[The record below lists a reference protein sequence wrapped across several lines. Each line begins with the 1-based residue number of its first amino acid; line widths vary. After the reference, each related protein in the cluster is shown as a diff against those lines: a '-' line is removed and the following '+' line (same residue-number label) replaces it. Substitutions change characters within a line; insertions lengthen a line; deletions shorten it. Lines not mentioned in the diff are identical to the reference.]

1 MTLVVGLSLL
11 AAASALALTRSPP
24 RVVRAGTQEGALVA
38 STSAAAAACQ
48 TGEVLP
54 AGVSGIRLSIWAF
67 FGTSV
72 HVAVYSGSHVLTE
85 GSRGPDWT
93 GSTVTVPV
101 TPLHRAVS
109 PVKVCFR
116 LGPNSEAL
124 YFLGAQA
131 APGSAATG
139 PDGQQL
145 GGRVDIEY
153 LTAGQGSW
161 WSRIGQVANHMG
173 LGRAFTGI
181 SVVLLVLALMAGTCA
196 LAVRLVLR
204 ELA

>member
-1 MTLVVGLSLL
+1 VTLGVGLALL
-11 AAASALALTRSPP
+11 AAASAMALTRSPP
-24 RVVRAGTQEGALVA
+24 RVVRTGQQEGALVA
-38 STSAAAAACQ
+38 STTAAAVGCQ
-48 TGEVLP
+48 TGETLP
-54 AGVSGIRLSIWAF
+54 ADVSGIRVSIWAF

-101 TPLHRAVS
+101 TPLHHAVS

-116 LGPNSEAL
+116 VGPDSEIL

-131 APGSAATG
+131 SPAEATIG
-139 PDGQQL
+139 TAGQQL
-145 GGRVDIEY
+145 AGRMDFEY
-153 LTAGQGSW
+153 LAAGQGSW

-173 LGRAFTGI
+173 LGHALTGVW
-181 SVVLLVLALMAGTCA
+181 VVLLVLALMAATGV